1 MLPLVLSILSSS
13 LIFVIFKLYA
23 VHKVQTFYAIIMN
36 YMVACTVGL
45 IFFENPV
52 PVGQI
57 INKPW
62 IPGAAA
68 LGVLFIFVFNIMAIT
83 SQKLGVSVASVA
95 TKMSLAIPVIFGVF
109 LYNEKLGILKI
120 LGIVLALVAVY
131 YASVKEN
138 SFKLDKRVLF
148 LPVLVFL
155 SSGLIDTS
163 LKFMEDRKVPPEE
176 FPLFSAMV
184 FGCAACAGLVIIL
197 FKSFK
202 TPLSFNSRNLLGG
215 IALGVPNFFSIF
227 FLLKALQ
234 HETLNSASIFTINNV
249 AIVMLSTIL
258 GILLFK
264 EEVSTKNWMGV
275 ALAVVSII
283 LVALF

>member
-1 MLPLVLSILSSS
+1 MLPLVLSILFSS
-13 LIFVIFKLYA
+13 LIFVIFKLFDVY
-23 VHKVQTFYAIIMN
+23 KVQTVYAIIVN
-36 YMVACTVGL
+36 YVVACTVGL

-52 PVGQI
+52 PVGEI
-57 INKPW
+57 IDKPW
-62 IPGAAA
+62 LPGAAA
-68 LGVLFIFVFNIMAIT
+68 MGILFIFVFNIMAQT

-95 TKMSLAIPVIFGVF
+95 TKMSLAIPVVFGVF
-109 LYNEKLGILKI
+109 LYNEKLGGLKI
-120 LGIVLALVAVY
+120 LGIILALVAVY

-138 SFKLDKRVLF
+138 SIKLDKRVLF

-155 SSGLIDTS
+155 GSGLIDTC
-163 LKFMEDRKVPPEE
+163 LKFMEDRKVPPEQ
-176 FPLFSAMV
+176 FPMFSAMI
-184 FGCAACAGLVIIL
+184 FGAAACAGFVFIL
-197 FKSFK
+197 YKSFQ
-202 TPLSFNSRNLLGG
+202 TPLRFNSRNLLGG
-215 IALGVPNFFSIF
+215 IALGVPNFFSIY

-264 EEVSTKNWMGV
+264 EHVSTKNWIGV
-275 ALAVVSII
+275 GLAVVSIL